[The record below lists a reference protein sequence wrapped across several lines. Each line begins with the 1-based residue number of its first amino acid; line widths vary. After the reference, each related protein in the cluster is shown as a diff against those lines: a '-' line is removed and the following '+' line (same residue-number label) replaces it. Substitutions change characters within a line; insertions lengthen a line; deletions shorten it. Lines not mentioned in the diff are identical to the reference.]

1 MSATI
6 PMPTPLPTPAP
17 RPPSAHPLPQPHPS
31 PPIDIVHESTLAAL
45 RLTDFST
52 PASPAQTSSDL
63 PPPDYSSI
71 VNRSAPAAANGIGA
85 RPELSAQEISNREKQ
100 AIRDARRREDEARER
115 GQAMV
120 LGEPLSP
127 PPDSVE
133 PSLWDK
139 SHSDS
144 TTVSSPRPAGAS
156 PRASTF
162 DQPNGN
168 GTTNGN
174 GTDTGVM
181 ERGARRS
188 RGNSGAT
195 VHTAHTRKILPEGLQ
210 VKDALGRC
218 EDPTLGWSLQFWITI
233 ADPVTQHVFFA
244 CPATGQ
250 TSWSPPEGVF
260 IVPRQ
265 AAGEWWE
272 LADTSRGNRSY
283 FYNTLTKKTQWTRPG
298 GDAFVIPL
306 GLIQG
311 SVTRLG
317 RLGRLDT
324 PPVSWSLALTVS

>member
-17 RPPSAHPLPQPHPS
+17 RPPSAHPPPLTQPHPS
-31 PPIDIVHESTLAAL
+31 PPIDIVNESTLAAL

-52 PASPAQTSSDL
+52 PASPAQTSADL

-71 VNRSAPAAANGIGA
+71 VNRSAPAAVNGIGA

-115 GQAMV
+115 GQAVV

-210 VKDALGRC
+210 VKDALARC

-233 ADPVTQHVFFA
+233 ADPVV
-244 CPATGQ
+244 
-250 TSWSPPEGVF
+250 S
-260 IVPRQ
+260 
-265 AAGEWWE
+265 
-272 LADTSRGNRSY
+272 LSY
-283 FYNTLTKKTQWTRPG
+283 PF
-298 GDAFVIPL
+298 D
-306 GLIQG
+306 
-311 SVTRLG
+311 
-317 RLGRLDT
+317 
-324 PPVSWSLALTVS
+324 